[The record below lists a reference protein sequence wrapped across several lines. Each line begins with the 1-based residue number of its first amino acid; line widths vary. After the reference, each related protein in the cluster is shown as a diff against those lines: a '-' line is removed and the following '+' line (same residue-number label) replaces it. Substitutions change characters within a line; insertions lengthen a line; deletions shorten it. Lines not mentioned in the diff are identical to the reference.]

1 MKKEEPP
8 TAKGSRNQPTR
19 IPSTNQPR
27 SSQNILIALFKRFYD
42 PIRRTN
48 ADFLLPRHTRHY
60 TWACLVPKDID
71 FASAKRKQN
80 QRRGSSTSVR
90 RAVWQFLPLYLPNP
104 NCVIAPS
111 AIPPFIDPLMDSS
124 LLGIA
129 KWNGFNAVSPRCWHS
144 SRIRS
149 DSSLSLPLSSSHHS
163 SSQLH
168 TASRFEYRTGWPI
181 SSRTG
186 FG

>member
-1 MKKEEPP
+1 MKEEEPP

-19 IPSTNQPR
+19 NPSTNQPR

-48 ADFLLPRHTRHY
+48 ADFLLPRHTRH
-60 TWACLVPKDID
+60 TTCTHGRVWCRRILTSHLQ
-71 FASAKRKQN
+71 SANRTNVEDPRFKIR
-80 QRRGSSTSVR
+80 TSVR

-124 LLGIA
+124 LSIGNSEVEWFQCRLPSLLAAIEGRIPRES
-129 KWNGFNAVSPRCWHS
+129 GPTAVSP
-144 SRIRS
+144 
-149 DSSLSLPLSSSHHS
+149 SLVKSTLDRL
-163 SSQLH
+163 
-168 TASRFEYRTGWPI
+168 R
-181 SSRTG
+181 
-186 FG
+186 

>member
-27 SSQNILIALFKRFYD
+27 SSQNILIAFFKRFYD

-48 ADFLLPRHTRHY
+48 ADFLLPSHTTPHGRVWCRRILTSH
-60 TWACLVPKDID
+60 LQ
-71 FASAKRKQN
+71 SANRTNVEDPRFKIR
-80 QRRGSSTSVR
+80 TSVR
-90 RAVWQFLPLYLPNP
+90 LAVWQFLPLYLPNP

-129 KWNGFNAVSPRCWHS
+129 KWNGFNAVSPRCWP
-144 SRIRS
+144 RS
-149 DSSLSLPLSSSHHS
+149 KGAFLENQVRQESLPDPSLKST
-163 SSQLH
+163 LDRLRNF
-168 TASRFEYRTGWPI
+168 TRRAAPNI
-181 SSRTG
+181 K
-186 FG
+186 